1 VAAAEAADDG
11 WEFDEQRSLVAP
23 DAFTARPAQETRSLP
38 TLSRATAV
46 TGFGFS
52 AGLESGL
59 PAEPADDGDGVHLLH
74 GDKSRETFRQSSPAL
89 SPSSGNSSKVPSPS
103 EDNRLISLEF
113 GGGGTGGALRALGLH
128 RNLAS
133 LAAAAVRGA
142 TTGLADTTVFAGDE
156 TPVSVLLHSC
166 PSGFATFSSDR
177 VPVLIP
183 SPTPSTHRDRAAATS
198 STAGVVASTLQA
210 STVADS
216 LL

>member
-1 VAAAEAADDG
+1 VAAVEAADDG

-52 AGLESGL
+52 AGLQSGL
-59 PAEPADDGDGVHLLH
+59 PAEPADD
-74 GDKSRETFRQSSPAL
+74 DKSRETFRQSSPAL

-142 TTGLADTTVFAGDE
+142 TTGLTDTTVFAGDE